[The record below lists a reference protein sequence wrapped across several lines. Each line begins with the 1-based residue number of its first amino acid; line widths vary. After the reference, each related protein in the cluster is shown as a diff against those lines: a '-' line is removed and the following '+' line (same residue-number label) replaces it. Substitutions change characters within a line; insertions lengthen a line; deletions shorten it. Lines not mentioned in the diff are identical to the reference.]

1 MEFSALK
8 LRNRRTISAFSCAF
22 RAIPASASARAGC
35 TAGSEGH
42 GADDVDKKQPVP
54 VRREVQTQT
63 GAPDDK
69 RAGEDLR
76 ELVAPERAENLRH
89 DSGDGDAVDEQQ
101 PGIPVTDRED
111 LRAAE

>member
-22 RAIPASASARAGC
+22 RAIPASASARAGVQQDQKDL
-35 TAGSEGH
+35 EH

-63 GAPDDK
+63 APQMISEQAK
-69 RAGEDLR
+69 ICESWLLQSAQKTC
-76 ELVAPERAENLRH
+76 ATIPEM
-89 DSGDGDAVDEQQ
+89 GM
-101 PGIPVTDRED
+101 P
-111 LRAAE
+111 

>member
-22 RAIPASASARAGC
+22 RAIHANASARAGVQQDQKDL
-35 TAGSEGH
+35 EH

-54 VRREVQTQT
+54 VRREVQAQT
-63 GAPDDK
+63 DAPDDK

-76 ELVAPERAENLRH
+76 ELVAPECAENLRH
-89 DSGDGDAVDEQQ
+89 DSGEMGM
-101 PGIPVTDRED
+101 P
-111 LRAAE
+111 